1 VEHLVNF
8 VQKKVQT
15 TLEEKK
21 TDFSEKF
28 QTRKK
33 LDSES
38 TDFFSDFFKSFENVA
53 NIIPFFNAIELHFQ
67 FFTKTFRKIERNSPQ
82 KKTVESILPKLS
94 FSNSGLAY
102 PPNQRFCFGGNFP
115 KFRP

>member
-8 VQKKVQT
+8 VQKKSSNYT
-15 TLEEKK
+15 GGKK

-38 TDFFSDFFKSFENVA
+38 TDFFSDFLNLLRMWRILSHSSTQLSYISNFSQK
-53 NIIPFFNAIELHFQ
+53 HFA
-67 FFTKTFRKIERNSPQ
+67 KLKEIRHKRKQWKLS
-82 KKTVESILPKLS
+82 SPKLFKFWYS
-94 FSNSGLAY
+94 LSSKLA
-102 PPNQRFCFGGNFP
+102 F
-115 KFRP
+115 

>member
-1 VEHLVNF
+1 MNF
-8 VQKKVQT
+8 VQKKSSNYT
-15 TLEEKK
+15 GGKK
-21 TDFSEKF
+21 TDFSKKF

-38 TDFFSDFFKSFENVA
+38 TDFFSDFLNLENVA

-82 KKTVESILPKLS
+82 KKTVEAILPKAFQILV
-94 FSNSGLAY
+94 
-102 PPNQRFCFGGNFP
+102 
-115 KFRP
+115 